1 MFYACLSVLIMFLIM
16 CFCVTIA
23 IIDLE
28 TYNFGLYIVL
38 LCIVGEF
45 TTVLQPAVDCCLN

>member
-45 TTVLQPAVDCCLN
+45 MKFLQPAVDCCLN